1 MLDIQESNTSDT
13 ELKNKPT
20 SENSKIKIDDKNPLK
35 PPPYSKAKQALT
47 ATTFDSSNP
56 KDKKVHTDIND
67 PNNAI
72 RPAVVHSIDKQ
83 THKSDIIKEPVQ
95 NIISSKH
102 QNISLNKS
110 RTKFHKNSSADKH
123 MGYKPVP
130 NKPIQNKPTSSP
142 MTIKTIDPI
151 AGIVSNNYTAK
162 DDNKAYK
169 IEDNPKPQANKIPAL
184 ANFAVNK
191 TIPFLA
197 G

>member
-1 MLDIQESNTSDT
+1 MLDIPESNTSDT

-35 PPPYSKAKQALT
+35 PPPYSISKQALT
-47 ATTFDSSNP
+47 APKLLLSNP
-56 KDKKVHTDIND
+56 KDKKVDSDITDS
-67 PNNAI
+67 NNAT
-72 RPAVVHSIDKQ
+72 RQAVVHSMDKQ

-95 NIISSKH
+95 NINSLKH
-102 QNISLNKS
+102 QNTSLDKS
-110 RTKFHKNSSADKH
+110 RTKFHNNSSADKH
-123 MGYKPVP
+123 MGYKLIP
-130 NKPIQNKPTSSP
+130 NKPTSSP

-151 AGIVSNNYTAK
+151 TEIVQNNSTAK

-184 ANFAVNK
+184 ANLDVNK
-191 TIPFLA
+191 TIPSVA